1 MPSSTQER
9 DDDQD
14 ECGGRHGDLPPF
26 CRGVEPCRG
35 SRLRSPQVSQGKLS
49 AGALRREIV
58 PDRDAY
64 VAFREA
70 AESAVERAHSD

>member
-1 MPSSTQER
+1 
-9 DDDQD
+9 
-14 ECGGRHGDLPPF
+14 
-26 CRGVEPCRG
+26 
-35 SRLRSPQVSQGKLS
+35 
-49 AGALRREIV
+49 LRREIV